1 MTINRAGETSTSL
14 LIRKE
19 DASPPILADG
29 RGEAIPEMANVT
41 RYKTTKGETRYR
53 VRYRK
58 PDGTQTDKRGF
69 RRKIDAE
76 NWAAEHV
83 TIAKA
88 TNSYVDPEGGK
99 RRVGDLYEQWLKEK
113 CPFWKETTR
122 INATDAWRLH
132 CEERWAD
139 RRIGTVTRA
148 EVQAWISDVIE
159 NSGAPSVSRPYQ
171 TMLGICRMAVRDR
184 LILDNPCENV
194 ELPKLPRRKSRRVY
208 LTIPRL
214 LAFAD
219 ECSKGKHLGEERRAL
234 VLTLGFC
241 GLRWGEAAA
250 LKARDLDFD
259 RGVLHVGGNLVYV
272 GARWV
277 EGSPKNSEERDV
289 PMPLIVMEA
298 LKPICGERGP
308 DERVFRDLRGGPI
321 MKQSAAK
328 TTGWWHHALV
338 RLGWPKEDW
347 PTPHDLRHTAASL
360 AVHAGANVKALQ
372 RMLGHKNAS
381 MTLDVYADLFD
392 SDLMDVARLLDAAV
406 QVETGVETCGQNVGK
421 SIPQPV

>member
-1 MTINRAGETSTSL
+1 MLVTMPEGMTMCRATSDSFGSEFSVIVVVLRIFLRRHALCGVAFEPFDFAGQGEQL
-14 LIRKE
+14 
-19 DASPPILADG
+19 LADAG
-29 RGEAIPEMANVT
+29 QAARRGA
-41 RYKTTKGETRYR
+41 
-53 VRYRK
+53 
-58 PDGTQTDKRGF
+58 
-69 RRKIDAE
+69 
-76 NWAAEHV
+76 
-83 TIAKA
+83 
-88 TNSYVDPEGGK
+88 
-99 RRVGDLYEQWLKEK
+99 
-113 CPFWKETTR
+113 
-122 INATDAWRLH
+122 
-132 CEERWAD
+132 
-139 RRIGTVTRA
+139 
-148 EVQAWISDVIE
+148 
-159 NSGAPSVSRPYQ
+159 GAPSVRRPYQ
-171 TMLGICRMAVRDR
+171 TMLGICRMAVRDK

-208 LTIPRL
+208 LTISRL

-219 ECSKGKHLGEERRAL
+219 ECSRGKHLGAERRAL

-250 LKARDLDFD
+250 LKARDLDFG

-277 EGSPKNSEERDV
+277 EGTPKNSEERDV

-298 LKPICGERGP
+298 LKPMCGEREP

-328 TTGWWHHALV
+328 TTGWWYHALV
-338 RLGWPKEDW
+338 CLGWPKEEW

-406 QVETGVETCGQNVGK
+406 QVETGVEECGQNVGK
-421 SIPQPV
+421 NVLEHA

>member
-113 CPFWKETTR
+113 WPFWKETTR

-148 EVQAWISDVIE
+148 EVQAWISVVIE

-277 EGSPKNSEERDV
+277 EGSPKNS
-289 PMPLIVMEA
+289 
-298 LKPICGERGP
+298 
-308 DERVFRDLRGGPI
+308 
-321 MKQSAAK
+321 AAK

-421 SIPQPV
+421 NVLKPA

>member
-1 MTINRAGETSTSL
+1 MHTDRASEDPTTK
-14 LIRKE
+14 RKE
-19 DASPPILADG
+19 DASPTYPNRWA
-29 RGEAIPEMANVT
+29 RRSIPEMANVVKYRT
-41 RYKTTKGETRYR
+41 AKSEARYR

-99 RRVGDLYEQWLKEK
+99 RLVGDLYEQWLKEK
-113 CPFWKETTR
+113 WPFWKETTR
-122 INATDAWRLH
+122 VNATEAWRLY
-132 CEERWAD
+132 CEARWAD
-139 RRIGTVTRA
+139 RRIGAITRA
-148 EVQAWISDVIE
+148 EVQAWISDIIA
-159 NSGAPSVSRPYQ
+159 SAGAPSVSRPYQ
-171 TMLGICRMAVRDR
+171 TMLGICRMAVRDK

-208 LTIPRL
+208 LTISRL
-214 LAFAD
+214 IAFAD
-219 ECSKGKHLGEERRAL
+219 ECARGKHLGAERRAL

-277 EGSPKNSEERDV
+277 EGTPKNSEERDV

-298 LKPICGERGP
+298 LKPICGEREP

-321 MKQSAAK
+321 MKQSTAK

-338 RLGWPKEDW
+338 RLGWPKEEW

-392 SDLMDVARLLDAAV
+392 SDLMDVARMLDAAV
-406 QVETGVETCGQNVGK
+406 QVETGMEKCGQNVGK
-421 SIPQPV
+421 SVLEPV